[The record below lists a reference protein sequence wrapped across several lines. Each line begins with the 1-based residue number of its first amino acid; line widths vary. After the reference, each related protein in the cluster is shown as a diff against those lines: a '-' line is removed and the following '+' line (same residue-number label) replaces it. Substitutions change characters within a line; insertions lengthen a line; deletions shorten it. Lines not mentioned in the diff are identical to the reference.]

1 MGCVRF
7 LRVLSSLAPPDFTDV
22 TLVSEDSW
30 TDSCFIQSGS
40 CVMTVPCDGLYL
52 WFVIHSITRN
62 PSLH

>member
-7 LRVLSSLAPPDFTDV
+7 LRVLSSLTPPDFTDV

-30 TDSCFIQSGS
+30 PDSCHDQPGS
-40 CVMTVPCDGLYL
+40 FVMAVPCDGLYL
-52 WFVIHSITRN
+52 WFVIHGITKN